1 MRAERTI
8 IGKILIFCVNVL
20 IIGFHS
26 GTALSGTLPVA
37 GSALPDFLLQ
47 TPSSEQERAY
57 LGIENTGTFSI
68 DQIKCKVLMLEII
81 GVYCPVCHIQLPR
94 NKTLFHRIKK
104 DALISGKIKILAI
117 AIGATPTEVEYLKE
131 QFHVPYPVV
140 TDFNF
145 KIHKLVGEPRTPFT
159 MLITGGSK
167 VVFTHL
173 GTIEDMDKFYL
184 ELKKYIQ

>member
-1 MRAERTI
+1 MVERTI
-8 IGKILIFCVNVL
+8 IGMILVFCMNVL

-26 GTALSGTLPVA
+26 GAALSGTLPAA
-37 GSALPDFLLQ
+37 GSSLPDFLLQ
-47 TPSSEQERAY
+47 TPSSEQDRDY
-57 LGIENTGTFSI
+57 LGIENTETFSI

-81 GVYCPVCHIQLPR
+81 GVYCPLCHIQLPR
-94 NKTLFHRIKK
+94 NKTLFYRIKK

-117 AIGATPTEVEYLKE
+117 AIGATPNEVAYLKE
-131 QFHVPYPVV
+131 QFNIPYPVV
-140 TDFNF
+140 TDPNF
-145 KIHKLVGEPRTPFT
+145 KIHKLIGEPRTPFT

-184 ELKKYIQ
+184 EIKKFIP